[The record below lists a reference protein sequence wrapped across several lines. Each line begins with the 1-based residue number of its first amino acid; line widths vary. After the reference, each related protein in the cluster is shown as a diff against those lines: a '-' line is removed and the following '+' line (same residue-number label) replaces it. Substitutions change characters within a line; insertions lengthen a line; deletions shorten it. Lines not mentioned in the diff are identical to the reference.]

1 MTVCIFLGPSLA
13 ADEALAVCPAAHLLP
28 PVQQGDIYS
37 AVQHF
42 KPKAIGIIDGYF
54 QHSPSVWHK
63 EILWAMTQ
71 GVHVVGAASMGAL
84 RAAELEAFGM
94 TGVGLVF
101 EAYRSG
107 AMPPFRGVTDDDEVA
122 VTHGPAETGYIAI
135 SDAMVN
141 IRHTLEAATQHQ
153 IIDKYVAQ
161 ALIREAKQLHF
172 PERKYSTMLEQ
183 ARINGVC
190 TESLDRLHAWLPT
203 GKIDQ
208 KRADARLLIEY
219 IQLLP
224 GTNTPAHTV
233 NFHFETTEIWCNALA
248 SMSAKFDAS
257 AIDAHHQQVLDELRL
272 DEHAYADIKR
282 EAFLRLVV
290 AESSCNLSARHQ
302 LAQEPIADHYLRR
315 LVDDFRRINQLPDR
329 SSIDKWLAA
338 SELATADFDDLIR
351 REAQVELLLS
361 TPDTTAGIE
370 AAIDCL
376 RIQGIYP
383 ALSVRARRKSAVL
396 TGSSTPQPP
405 APQLLQW
412 YFENHRN
419 QPVPL
424 DVDAYARRLGLEDDK
439 GFLNL
444 ISREYQYLNESRVD
458 NIVPTS
464 DS

>member
-13 ADEALAVCPAAHLLP
+13 ADEALALCPAAHLLP

-37 AVQHF
+37 ALQHF
-42 KPKAIGIIDGYF
+42 GPTAFGIIDGYF

-63 EILWAMTQ
+63 EILWAMKQ

-94 TGVGLVF
+94 TGVGVVF

-107 AMPPFRGVTDDDEVA
+107 AMPPFDGLTDDDEVA
-122 VTHGPAETGYIAI
+122 VTHGPAETGYISI

-153 IIDKYVAQ
+153 IIDKNVAH

-172 PERKYSTMLEQ
+172 PERKYSTILEQ
-183 ARINGVC
+183 ARINGVSP
-190 TESLDRLHAWLPT
+190 ESLDRLHAWLPM

-208 KRADARLLIEY
+208 KRADARLLVEY
-219 IQLLP
+219 MQLQLS
-224 GTNTPAHTV
+224 TNTPAHTI

-248 SMSAKFDAS
+248 SMSAKLSAS
-257 AIDAHHQQVLDELRL
+257 AVDPHHQRVLDELRL
-272 DEHAYADIKR
+272 DERAYVDIKG

-290 AESSCNLSARHQ
+290 ADGSADLSAGHQ
-302 LAQEPIADHYLRR
+302 FAQEPIADHHLRR
-315 LVDDFRRINQLPDR
+315 LVDDFRRNNQLPDR
-329 SSIDKWLAA
+329 SSIDNWLAA
-338 SELATADFDDLIR
+338 SELATADFDSLIK

-361 TPDTTAGIE
+361 TPDTTAGVE

-376 RIQGIYP
+376 RIQGTYP
-383 ALSVRARRKSAVL
+383 ALSVRARRKSEVL
-396 TGSSTPQPP
+396 AGSSTPPLP

-424 DVDAYARRLGLEDDK
+424 DVDAHARRLGLEDAK

-444 ISREYQYLNESRVD
+444 IAREYQYLNESRVD
-458 NIVPTS
+458 KKAPTG
-464 DS
+464 DC